1 MVKNLPVIL
10 KSRVD
15 LWVGKIHWRRE
26 WKPSPV
32 LMPGE
37 SHGQKTLAGYSLW
50 GHKRLD
56 TTEQL
61 TLLVYKLHDFG
72 CPVL

>member
-10 KSRVD
+10 KTRFD
-15 LWVGKIHWRRE
+15 PWVRKIRWRRE
-26 WKPSPV
+26 WQHSLV

-37 SHGQKTLAGYSLW
+37 SHGQKSLPGYSSW
-50 GHKRLD
+50 GHKGLD
-56 TTEQL
+56 MTEQL
-61 TLLVYKLHDFG
+61 TLVVYNLHDFG